1 MSKLL
6 DSAVVAVALGVVL
19 TVVLSLL
26 LRMTH

>member
-6 DSAVVAVALGVVL
+6 DSAVVAVALGVLL